1 MLFVPQ
7 QKRCCNVTPLNA
19 LIFDVDGTFAETE
32 ETHRRTFNEA
42 FRAAGLDWN
51 WDPAL
56 YRDLLQTT
64 GGKERILHYI
74 EAYHPPGG
82 DVARDNILAMHAD
95 KALRYAAAV
104 ANGAL
109 KPRPGMVRLVRE
121 AHAAGVRLAIAT
133 TSTPGS
139 VEAMLK
145 AFFGADAN
153 SLFDVIA
160 AGDVVSNKKPAPDV
174 YLYALEKLGL
184 PASACIAFEDSHKG
198 LLAAR
203 AAGLTVIVTPSFY
216 LSADDYSTA
225 TSVVSDL
232 GEPDAPN
239 RYIAGAHIG
248 HGYVDVA
255 GLRALCA
262 PIRD

>member
-1 MLFVPQ
+1 M
-7 QKRCCNVTPLNA
+7 PLEA

-32 ETHRRTFNEA
+32 ETHRLTFNEA

-51 WDPAL
+51 WTPEL
-56 YRDLLQTT
+56 YRDLLQIT

-74 EAYHPPGG
+74 EAYRPLGG
-82 DVARDNILAMHAD
+82 EAARGRIAAMHAD
-95 KALRYAAAV
+95 KAVRYAAAV

-109 KPRPGMVRLVRE
+109 KPRRGIARLVRE

-139 VEAMLK
+139 VEAMLR
-145 AFFGADAN
+145 AFFGADA
-153 SLFDVIA
+153 SILFDVIA
-160 AGDVVSNKKPAPDV
+160 AGDIVANKKPAPDV

-184 PASACIAFEDSHKG
+184 SASACVAFEDSHKG

-216 LSADDYSTA
+216 LSADDYSAA

-232 GEPDAPN
+232 GEPEAPY
-239 RYIAGAHIG
+239 RFIAGAHVG
-248 HGYVDVA
+248 QGYVDIA
-255 GLRALCA
+255 GLRDMIK
-262 PIRD
+262 P